1 MFAIGQGEIDNSP
14 PLGKT
19 IKCFMCKKR
28 HKVGFAKDK
37 NGNETKML
45 AFYKC
50 GKDSYLCGIN
60 GKDIRRR
67 GK

>member
-1 MFAIGQGEIDNSP
+1 MFAIGQDEIDNSP
-14 PLGKT
+14 LLGKA
-19 IKCFMCKKR
+19 IKCSMCGKR
-28 HKVGFAKDK
+28 HKVRFAKDK

-60 GKDIRRR
+60 GKDIRR